1 MLSMIKIVFGIGS
14 KVDLVKRYKAMSTG
28 DKMKVERVCN
38 GRVL

>member
-1 MLSMIKIVFGIGS
+1 MLSMINIFFGVGG
-14 KVDLVKRYKAMSTG
+14 KVDIVKRYKTMATG